1 MLALQVISVIGISAL
16 LIYVIFKGWNPII
29 SYVLAACLLM
39 VFNGTNIIRG
49 LADIFIPG
57 FNSMITMFFLFFLG
71 ASILG
76 ALYKVSGAAE
86 TVADCFYRWFVEK
99 RQGKNRAVAGGIVCM
114 MTCFVCSYGGLDAFC
129 GIFMLL
135 PIIMMLAQK
144 SNVPRRLVP
153 ALVFGGISSA
163 QLGPGSP
170 LTGNNFGSVFF
181 ETSPTA
187 APVLGLIGMVVV
199 MGCIVLYIRRSVGRA
214 YEAGEGFEA
223 GPYQIPSLH
232 DKAER
237 PPFLLAIL
245 PLIAVF
251 ICNTVLPL
259 AAHVQLEL
267 YLCLAIGD
275 AVAILCFFPYLLK
288 AIRRADRE
296 GEAALSNGRVL
307 LKGCRTLIDAI
318 GSGAQDGG
326 FAILLIA
333 SGSAFST
340 MMGATHGCTAIMNWA
355 TNLPLPMLLTFSIA
369 IVILT
374 FLSGTPGC
382 MIIAAPVFLPLAAQ
396 LGISNGVLMRIAVFG
411 QCVLDTLPINGAI
424 LIVMAQSG
432 LSMREG
438 YPGVFKTTV
447 LYMFV
452 GTVVVTALAMIA
464 PGIW

>member
-1 MLALQVISVIGISAL
+1 MLAIQVISVIGISVL
-16 LIYVIFKGWNPII
+16 LIYMIFKGWNPII
-29 SYVLAACLLM
+29 ANVLAACLLM
-39 VFNGTNIIRG
+39 IFNGTNIMTG
-49 LADIFIPG
+49 LAETYIPG

-76 ALYKVSGAAE
+76 ALYKVTGAAE

-99 RQGKNRAVAGGIVCM
+99 RQGKNQAIVGGIVCM

-181 ETSPTA
+181 ETTATA

-199 MGCIVLYIRRSVGRA
+199 MACIIFYIRRSVGCA
-214 YEAGEGFEA
+214 YDAGERYEA
-223 GPYQIPSLH
+223 GPYRAPALH
-232 DKAER
+232 DKSER
-237 PPFLLAIL
+237 PPFILAIL

-251 ICNTVLPL
+251 ICNTLLPL
-259 AAHVQLEL
+259 TVGVKLDL

-275 AVAILCFFPYLLK
+275 AVAILCFFPYMIK
-288 AIRRADRE
+288 AARRAVQSDMGKGNSVLGACR
-296 GEAALSNGRVL
+296 ALVGAL
-307 LKGCRTLIDAI
+307 

-340 MMGATHGCTAIMNWA
+340 LLGSTNGCTAIMNWA
-355 TNLPLPMLLTFSIA
+355 TSLPLPMLITFSIA
-369 IVILT
+369 IVVLT

-382 MIIAAPVFLPLAAQ
+382 MIIAAPVFLPIAAQ

-432 LSMREG
+432 LTMKEG